1 MTASG
6 GLALFAAFARGFR
19 IGAALDEAVHLFTIH
34 RPFHESDHS
43 FAIAANLFVG
53 GTCLED
59 QANLRQSEAVRR
71 ILGAVRLPDPTTAGD
86 FLRRFDETRRPG
98 SLAALRRAHDTIG
111 RNVGRALRKRRGK
124 LPLAT
129 VDLDGHFKPLYGV
142 QKQGADFNYK
152 RQWSYHPLLVSLAQT
167 GECLA
172 LRKRPGN
179 ARSSDGAA
187 AVLDEVLPQLRDR
200 AERVLVRGDSDFDR
214 QDLRDV
220 AKKHGAYVAIVG
232 REHTGRPDIARAIP
246 ETSHR
251 PFRPRAWRAVEYHCR
266 RGYKARRR
274 KPNLRRRRARER
286 NYRDLRLVEQQIAEV
301 PYQPPGWAHT
311 YRLIVRRQL
320 IKVSQGSSRFSTS
333 TATATWSPT
342 SPALPRTSSTR
353 RTSAAT
359 RRT

>member
-1 MTASG
+1 MEACVRTRPSPPGPLSATRATSSVARSNFGEGQEVESGQRVLDLAQRLPAEVHDPQELAPVTASG

-129 VDLDGHFKPLYGV
+129 VDLDGHFKPLYV
-142 QKQGADFNYK
+142 
-152 RQWSYHPLLVSLAQT
+152 AQ
-167 GECLA
+167 
-172 LRKRPGN
+172 
-179 ARSSDGAA
+179 
-187 AVLDEVLPQLRDR
+187 
-200 AERVLVRGDSDFDR
+200 
-214 QDLRDV
+214 
-220 AKKHGAYVAIVG
+220 KHGADVAIVG